1 MIKEEIT
8 KEWPILGSFT
18 TLKKASWD
26 KSKNE
31 YMTESTIDVVDF
43 DKIPQKFSKGKG
55 WAGVPKSVDALY
67 IDLPSWTFIE
77 FKNGSVDKCDIHR
90 KIYDSILMLL
100 ELNIMPDMNFVRQNV
115 KYILVCKEDPSVAV
129 QKSPHQEKFK
139 AYMEDRSQSEV
150 VRFEL
155 KKLRDYLLAE
165 VHTYSPDEFEAKFV
179 SQYTTPISMDT

>member
-1 MIKEEIT
+1 MTKEEI
-8 KEWPILGSFT
+8 KEKWPIFDSFV

-26 KSKNE
+26 KTKDE
-31 YMTESTIDVVDF
+31 FMTESTIEVVNF
-43 DKIPQKFSKGKG
+43 DKVPNKFAKGKG
-55 WAGVPKSVDALY
+55 WLGVPKSTDALY

-77 FKNGSVDKCDIHR
+77 FKNGSVDKCDVHR

-115 KYILVCKEDPSVAV
+115 RYILVCKEEQSATA
-129 QKSPHQEKFK
+129 QKSLHQEKFK
-139 AYMEDRSQSEV
+139 SYMEARSKDEV

-165 VHTYSPDEFEAKFV
+165 VHTYSPEEFESMFV
-179 SQYTTPISMDT
+179 GKLVE